1 MKCPKCQYISFDSKE
16 RCRNCGYE
24 FALAVE
30 GSGFDLPIQTGHEAI
45 GPLGDF
51 DLESGGRIRR
61 TPAGLQ
67 ADKGLAEFGP
77 TPPRPITSSF
87 DLPLFKE
94 RRVQEDAPLVA
105 PPVSPRAPLSVRRSS
120 PTPVPPR
127 PPNREVSAD
136 SVLDLQ
142 PAVPAARA
150 VALPV
155 TVPAE
160 PDRNATGLAAG
171 IGARLAA
178 SLVDAV
184 ILGTIGLAVLYL
196 TLKICGLPFARIA
209 AIPIVPFGAFIL
221 LIASGYLTVF
231 TAAGGQTIGKMA
243 AGIKVVS
250 MGVDSLRVPLAHS
263 VLRAAAF
270 LVSALPAGL
279 GFLPALLGEDRRAIH
294 DRLADTRV
302 VKA

>member
-1 MKCPKCQYISFDSKE
+1 ME
-16 RCRNCGYE
+16 
-24 FALAVE
+24 
-30 GSGFDLPIQTGHEAI
+30 TG
-45 GPLGDF
+45 GKT
-51 DLESGGRIRR
+51 GR
-61 TPAGLQ
+61 PAGLH

-94 RRVQEDAPLVA
+94 RRVHEDAPLVA
-105 PPVSPRAPLSVRRSS
+105 PLLAPRAPLSVRRSS

-127 PPNREVSAD
+127 PPNREASED
-136 SVLDLQ
+136 PVLDLQ
-142 PAVPAARA
+142 PAVTVERA

-155 TVPAE
+155 TAPAV
-160 PDRNATGLAAG
+160 PDRDATALAAG

-178 SLVDAV
+178 ALVDAV
-184 ILGTIGLAVLYL
+184 ILGSIGLAVLYL

-209 AIPIVPFGAFIL
+209 AIPVVPFGAFIL

-243 AGIKVVS
+243 SGIKVES
-250 MGVDSLRVPLAHS
+250 MGVDSLRVPLGHS
-263 VLRAAAF
+263 VLRAAAY